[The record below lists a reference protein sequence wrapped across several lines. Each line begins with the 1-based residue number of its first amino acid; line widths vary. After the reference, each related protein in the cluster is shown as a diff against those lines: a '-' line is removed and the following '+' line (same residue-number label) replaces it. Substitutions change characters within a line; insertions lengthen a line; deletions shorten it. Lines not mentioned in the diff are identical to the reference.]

1 MTIFSQLLI
10 AFSFSF
16 FFMNEREFQII
27 WEQRGMRPALTLT
40 RGTWAM
46 TRTFSVYTFIF
57 SIQGP
62 DKGSVL
68 YASGGTKKSAL
79 GATQQLLIWLRYCTK
94 IERCFFDFYP
104 FFFFFFCKFISEL
117 WDQMLELGFTW
128 FHVFNCE
135 FVIFCTEM
143 NKKLEK
149 DVGYLR

>member
-104 FFFFFFCKFISEL
+104 FFFFFFLNLS
-117 WDQMLELGFTW
+117 
-128 FHVFNCE
+128 VNCGTKCWNLVSRGSMYSIVNLSF
-135 FVIFCTEM
+135 FVP
-143 NKKLEK
+143 
-149 DVGYLR
+149 R